1 MIEQSTKL
9 WLVIAWPS
17 CEFKGSVHVQSENFL
32 NRQKTTEKS
41 LGQLYDCSSD

>member
-1 MIEQSTKL
+1 MSNHSTKL

-17 CEFKGSVHVQSENFL
+17 CEFKGSLPVQSENFL

-41 LGQLYDCSSD
+41 LEQLYDCSSE